1 MIGGASSIFLSKAMR
16 PKTEEE
22 QSMEHTELDLTQF
35 PLETDDSVVLTEKN
49 IRHPLVDNIME
60 MPVQSSMSARINLK
74 DYPHPRDTS
83 EAFETYGIFS
93 IYNGEG
99 DKRGWQF
106 ADLTYDFFI
115 PRTMPYTWSFPF
127 RIPMILTWNI

>member
-1 MIGGASSIFLSKAMR
+1 MSKAMR

-74 DYPHPRDTS
+74 DYPHP
-83 EAFETYGIFS
+83 ETPRRPLRLTVFFPS
-93 IYNGEG
+93 TMERET
-99 DKRGWQF
+99 RGL
-106 ADLTYDFFI
+106 AV
-115 PRTMPYTWSFPF
+115 R
-127 RIPMILTWNI
+127 